1 MFAASPP
8 MKGLSSPNASG
19 KKQTQPSCTPASRPP
34 AKHPK
39 IKENPKTDV
48 LCPDEEEDCQAALL
62 QKYTDGE
69 KPSGKRLCKTKHLI
83 PQEPR
88 RLPLPGDY
96 YVDNADGKVRLP
108 LAGPWAWGAP
118 ASGHQAFLCLD
129 SVPGVTPPSWGAW
142 LLGGSEVSK
151 QREWNPCPQHPSPQP
166 KQGNCPPPLG
176 CLPPREE
183 AGEAAGLTRVR
194 CPPL

>member
-34 AKHPK
+34 AKQPK

-48 LCPDEEEDCQAALL
+48 LCTDEEEDCQAALL
-62 QKYTDGE
+62 QKYTDGGE

-88 RLPLPGDY
+88 RSLPLPGDY
-96 YVDNADGKVRLP
+96 YVDNADGKVRP
-108 LAGPWAWGAP
+108 PPAP
-118 ASGHQAFLCLD
+118 GLGGTCFWLQAFLCLD
-129 SVPGVTPPSWGAW
+129 SVPRAAPPS
-142 LLGGSEVSK
+142 LPRRGGMASG
-151 QREWNPCPQHPSPQP
+151 W
-166 KQGNCPPPLG
+166 
-176 CLPPREE
+176 
-183 AGEAAGLTRVR
+183 
-194 CPPL
+194 